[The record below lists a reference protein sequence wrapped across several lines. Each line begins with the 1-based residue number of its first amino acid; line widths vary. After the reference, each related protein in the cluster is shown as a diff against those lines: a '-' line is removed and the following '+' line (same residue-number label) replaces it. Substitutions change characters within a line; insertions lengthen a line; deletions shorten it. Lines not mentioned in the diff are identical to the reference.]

1 MDISRVVHET
11 KTGHLFTIMSS
22 SPPAESL
29 NKSYQ
34 AALNAGDDDEMLLS
48 GYRRSIGRTAACWLC
63 YILTVGLLRLFMH
76 WWKHWLL
83 LATHTPCSL
92 DVAEKLLIT
101 ERYEGKH
108 TVYYVK
114 DVVTLNAESLASMEL
129 EPERWGDY
137 VPLGKCVGPVQM
149 AVHFSGGVFK
159 REYNLCIATT

>member
-1 MDISRVVHET
+1 
-11 KTGHLFTIMSS
+11 
-22 SPPAESL
+22 
-29 NKSYQ
+29 
-34 AALNAGDDDEMLLS
+34 MLLS
-48 GYRRSIGRTAACWLC
+48 GYRRSVARTALCWLGVV
-63 YILTVGLLRLFMH
+63 LTVGLLRLFMH

-114 DVVTLNAESLASMEL
+114 EVVTLNAETMASMEQ

-159 REYNLCIATT
+159 RE